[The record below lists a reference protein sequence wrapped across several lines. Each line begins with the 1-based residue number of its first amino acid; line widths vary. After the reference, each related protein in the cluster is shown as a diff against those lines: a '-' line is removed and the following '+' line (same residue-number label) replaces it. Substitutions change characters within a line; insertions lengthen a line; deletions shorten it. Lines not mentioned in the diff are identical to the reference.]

1 MTPANMKSNAVYYQV
16 LTISFILLKIVLHLL
31 TNTNYELH
39 RDEMLYFNMGDFL
52 SSGYATVPPVIGV
65 LAYILKSIFGY
76 SVFGIRLIPAL
87 LGAASVYIIARIVRE
102 MGGGVLA
109 LVIASTAFILS
120 PGFLLFDTLFTPNV
134 IEQFLWLLTTYM
146 LFRMISQNNPKYWI
160 TIGVLIG
167 LSFLT
172 KYSVL
177 FYVTGFLIALLF
189 SKYRRLF
196 NSRYFYISILA
207 GIIIILPNIIWQY
220 NHGWPVVLHMK
231 QLKGNQLNHLT
242 YLNFFTDLITLN
254 SGLTLIWISGLISL
268 LFIRQEKKYQYI
280 GVASLLILLLF
291 FFAGGKGYY
300 VLGIIPFL
308 LAAGGYAIEKYI
320 RRRFMGLTIILL
332 ICITLFSLLSLPYGI
347 PLLSLAKLNK
357 YNEKTSY
364 WISYPFS
371 RWEDGKIY
379 PISQVY
385 SDMTGWL
392 ELAGLVEKAYSQ
404 LSEDEKKKCSIFAEG
419 NYGAAGA
426 IHFYGK
432 KYSLPEPITF
442 SESYV
447 IWAPD
452 NIPEGPIIYINKQI
466 GGNINL
472 FNSIIEIGCVN
483 DIFFRENGL
492 KVFLC
497 SDPKRSI
504 SEVYRQI
511 AIEEKKLYR

>member
-1 MTPANMKSNAVYYQV
+1 MKTIIKSKSAEYWMTA
-16 LTISFILLKIVLHLL
+16 IILATAKLVLHFL

-39 RDEMLYFNMGDFL
+39 RDEMLYFNMSEYL
-52 SSGYATVPPVIGV
+52 SSGYATVPPVIGIV
-65 LAYILKSIFGY
+65 AYIIKSIFGY

-87 LGAASVYIIARIVRE
+87 LGAASVLIIAKVVRE
-102 MGGGVLA
+102 LGGGILA
-109 LVIASTAFILS
+109 LIIASFAFILS

-134 IEQFLWLLTTYM
+134 IEQFLWLVITYFI
-146 LFRMISQNNPKYWI
+146 LRMIAQNNPKYWI
-160 TIGVLIG
+160 IIGILVG

-172 KYSVL
+172 KYSIV
-177 FYVTGFLIALLF
+177 FYLAGFFFAILF
-189 SKYRRLF
+189 SSYRKLI
-196 NSRYFYISILA
+196 NSRYFYLSILI

-231 QLKGNQLNHLT
+231 QLRGNQLDHLT
-242 YLNFFTDLITLN
+242 YADFITDLFTLN
-254 SGLTLIWISGLISL
+254 SALTLIWISGLITF
-268 LFIRQEKKYQYI
+268 LFIKQEKKYQYI

-291 FFAGGKGYY
+291 LFAGGKGYY

-308 LAAGGYAIEKYI
+308 FAAGGYAIEKYI
-320 RRRFMGLTIILL
+320 KGRSEVIASILL
-332 ICITLFSLLSLPYGI
+332 ISTALFSLLSLPYGI
-347 PLLSLAKLNK
+347 PILSFAKLNK
-357 YNEKTSY
+357 YNEKTGK

-371 RWEDGKIY
+371 RWEDGKIH

-385 SDMTGWL
+385 SDMTGWQ
-392 ELAGLVEKAYSQ
+392 ELTGYVEKAYSQ
-404 LSEDEKKKCSIFAEG
+404 LSTDDQKRCTIFAEG

-426 IHFYGK
+426 IHFYGR

-452 NIPEGPIIYINKQI
+452 NIPEGPIIYINRQI

-472 FNSIIEIGCVN
+472 FNHITEIGCVG
-483 DIFFRENGL
+483 DSYFRENGL

-497 SDPKRSI
+497 SDPKMDVA
-504 SEVYRQI
+504 EVYRLK
-511 AIEEKKLYR
+511 AIEEKKIYE